1 MNKITSF
8 IDKYIYGIIA
18 ALTAYVGIFVWLQLE
33 TYTEY
38 FPIESFYKGSRIDI
52 PEEEIHLLKENLE
65 IPSDFQPA
73 NVKSISQDA
82 NDKRKKSYEEW
93 AASQSSSDPEKSV
106 KDYEKELFQN
116 AKGVE
121 ERKKIQEEMENRK
134 KNETTINKKNE
145 SSSSS
150 SKSSPNAYA
159 GEVMV
164 KWTLQGRT
172 PHQNNS
178 WHVRNPG
185 YTCGFGSTGKVTV
198 RIRVNN
204 NGDVIS
210 AEFDPSLSTSTDPCM
225 VEQAEKYARMSR
237 FNYSAGAVK
246 NQEGVIS
253 YTFIAQ

>member
-1 MNKITSF
+1 MNRLLVF

-18 ALTAYVGIFVWLQLE
+18 ALTVYVAVFVYLQLE

-52 PEEEIHLLKENLE
+52 PEDEIHLLKENLE
-65 IPSDFQPA
+65 IPADFQPT
-73 NVKSISQDA
+73 NVKSIAQDA
-82 NDKRKKSYEEW
+82 NDQRKKSYEDW
-93 AASQSSSDPEKSV
+93 AATQSSGDSEKSV

-121 ERKKIQEEMENRK
+121 ERKKLQEEMENRK

-145 SSSSS
+145 NTNSS

-164 KWTLQGRT
+164 KWSLQGRT
-172 PHQNNS
+172 PHQNNE
-178 WHVRNPG
+178 WFVRNPG
-185 YTCGFGSTGKVTV
+185 YTCGFGSTGKITV

-210 AEFDPSLSTSTDPCM
+210 ASCDPSLSTSSDPCM
-225 VEQAEKYARMSR
+225 VEQSEKYARMSR
-237 FNYSAGAVK
+237 FNYAAGAAK
-246 NQEGVIS
+246 NQEGIIT